1 MIWTARLRTGRVVIF
16 RASGSRAFRAVALI
30 ASVAAVD
37 LADSAVIAAAVEVD
51 LAVIDLVAAGDLGAV
66 ALAASA
72 AAVAGSGAD
81 AEKLMLGEPWLI
93 FIKSHVNKTPKG
105 RAMRK
110 LSTLTG
116 IAGFGAVL
124 TLMAACQ
131 TVATNNAEL
140 AASKK
145 EFLLAQSGF
154 KVITVT
160 TPKQQQAINGLTQY
174 RVSAVKYN
182 GKLYYVFPTA
192 TKDKIYVGRQKQY
205 DAYKGA
211 LQAHLASHPAAQQA
225 QPGQQL
231 MNPAP
236 TMTYETAGPQ
246 HIEVE
251 QFDGF
256 GPMGTASLGD
266 W

>member
-1 MIWTARLRTGRVVIF
+1 MA
-16 RASGSRAFRAVALI
+16 AL
-30 ASVAAVD
+30 V
-37 LADSAVIAAAVEVD
+37 
-51 LAVIDLVAAGDLGAV
+51 
-66 ALAASA
+66 
-72 AAVAGSGAD
+72 
-81 AEKLMLGEPWLI
+81 LM
-93 FIKSHVNKTPKG
+93 S
-105 RAMRK
+105 
-110 LSTLTG
+110 
-116 IAGFGAVL
+116 
-124 TLMAACQ
+124 ACQ
-131 TVATNNAEL
+131 TVATNDAEL
-140 AASKK
+140 VASKK

-160 TPKQQQAINGLTQY
+160 TPKQRQAINGLAQY

-192 TKDKIYVGRQKQY
+192 KKDKIYVGRQKQF
-205 DAYKGA
+205 DAYKQA
-211 LQAHLASHPAAQQA
+211 LAGQLASQPASQQA

-236 TMTYETAGPQ
+236 TMAFETAGPQ
-246 HIEVE
+246 HIEVD

>member
-1 MIWTARLRTGRVVIF
+1 MKKRPTLT
-16 RASGSRAFRAVALI
+16 SI
-30 ASVAAVD
+30 ASV
-37 LADSAVIAAAVEVD
+37 
-51 LAVIDLVAAGDLGAV
+51 GA
-66 ALAASA
+66 
-72 AAVAGSGAD
+72 
-81 AEKLMLGEPWLI
+81 M
-93 FIKSHVNKTPKG
+93 
-105 RAMRK
+105 
-110 LSTLTG
+110 
-116 IAGFGAVL
+116 L

-131 TVATNNAEL
+131 TVATNDAEL
-140 AASKK
+140 AASRK

-192 TKDKIYVGRQKQY
+192 KKDKIYVGKQRQFN
-205 DAYKGA
+205 AYKKA
-211 LQAHLASHPAAQQA
+211 LAGQQAGQQA
-225 QPGQQL
+225 QPGQQT
-231 MNPAP
+231 MNPSP
-236 TMTYETAGPQ
+236 TFTYEGAGPE

-256 GPMGTASLGD
+256 GPMGTAQLGD

>member
-1 MIWTARLRTGRVVIF
+1 MKKI
-16 RASGSRAFRAVALI
+16 S
-30 ASVAAVD
+30 
-37 LADSAVIAAAVEVD
+37 
-51 LAVIDLVAAGDLGAV
+51 
-66 ALAASA
+66 
-72 AAVAGSGAD
+72 
-81 AEKLMLGEPWLI
+81 
-93 FIKSHVNKTPKG
+93 N
-105 RAMRK
+105 
-110 LSTLTG
+110 LTG
-116 IAGFGAVL
+116 IASTMAAL
-124 TLMAACQ
+124 ALIAACQ

-145 EFLLAQSGF
+145 EFLLTQSGF

-160 TPKQQQAINGLTQY
+160 TPKQQQAINGLAQY

-192 TKDKIYVGRQKQY
+192 TKDKIYAGRQKQY
-205 DAYKGA
+205 NAYKTA
-211 LQAHLASHPAAQQA
+211 LAAQQGGQPA
-225 QPGQQL
+225 SQQTQPGQQL
-231 MNPAP
+231 INPAP

>member
-1 MIWTARLRTGRVVIF
+1 MIHDSVKQLLRVTRLLKVATAI
-16 RASGSRAFRAVALI
+16 I
-30 ASVAAVD
+30 
-37 LADSAVIAAAVEVD
+37 
-51 LAVIDLVAAGDLGAV
+51 
-66 ALAASA
+66 ALAL
-72 AAVAGSGAD
+72 VG
-81 AEKLMLGEPWLI
+81 
-93 FIKSHVNKTPKG
+93 
-105 RAMRK
+105 
-110 LSTLTG
+110 
-116 IAGFGAVL
+116 
-124 TLMAACQ
+124 ACQ
-131 TVATNNAEL
+131 TVATNDAEL

-160 TPKQQQAINGLTQY
+160 TPKQQQAINGLAQY
-174 RVSAVKYN
+174 RVSAVKYQ

-192 TKDKIYVGRQKQY
+192 KKDKIYVGRQKQFN
-205 DAYKGA
+205 AYKNA
-211 LQAHLASHPAAQQA
+211 LAAQQGG
-225 QPGQQL
+225 QPAGQQASTGQGQAGQQL
-231 MNPAP
+231 INPAP

>member
-1 MIWTARLRTGRVVIF
+1 
-16 RASGSRAFRAVALI
+16 
-30 ASVAAVD
+30 
-37 LADSAVIAAAVEVD
+37 
-51 LAVIDLVAAGDLGAV
+51 
-66 ALAASA
+66 
-72 AAVAGSGAD
+72 
-81 AEKLMLGEPWLI
+81 
-93 FIKSHVNKTPKG
+93 
-105 RAMRK
+105 MRK
-110 LSTLTG
+110 LSTLTS
-116 IAGFGAVL
+116 IAGIGAVL

-131 TVATNNAEL
+131 TVATNDAEL
-140 AASKK
+140 VASKK

-160 TPKQQQAINGLTQY
+160 TPKQQQAINGLAQY

-192 TKDKIYVGRQKQY
+192 TKDKIYVGKQTQFNV
-205 DAYKGA
+205 YKQA
-211 LQAHLASHPAAQQA
+211 LAAQYASHPAGQQA

-236 TMTYETAGPQ
+236 TMAFETAGPQ
-246 HIEVE
+246 HIEVD

-256 GPMGTASLGD
+256 GPMGTAAIGD

>member
-1 MIWTARLRTGRVVIF
+1 MKKISNL
-16 RASGSRAFRAVALI
+16 ASI
-30 ASVAAVD
+30 ASTMA
-37 LADSAVIAAAVEVD
+37 
-51 LAVIDLVAAGDLGAV
+51 
-66 ALAASA
+66 ALA
-72 AAVAGSGAD
+72 
-81 AEKLMLGEPWLI
+81 LL
-93 FIKSHVNKTPKG
+93 
-105 RAMRK
+105 
-110 LSTLTG
+110 
-116 IAGFGAVL
+116 
-124 TLMAACQ
+124 AACQ

-140 AASKK
+140 VASRK

-160 TPKQQQAINGLTQY
+160 TPKQQQAINGLAQY

-205 DAYKGA
+205 NAYKSA
-211 LQAHLASHPAAQQA
+211 LAAQQGGQQA

-231 MNPAP
+231 INPAP

-246 HIEVE
+246 HIAVE

>member
-1 MIWTARLRTGRVVIF
+1 MKQLMTVTKITGAMLIL
-16 RASGSRAFRAVALI
+16 ALI
-30 ASVAAVD
+30 A
-37 LADSAVIAAAVEVD
+37 
-51 LAVIDLVAAGDLGAV
+51 G
-66 ALAASA
+66 
-72 AAVAGSGAD
+72 
-81 AEKLMLGEPWLI
+81 
-93 FIKSHVNKTPKG
+93 
-105 RAMRK
+105 
-110 LSTLTG
+110 
-116 IAGFGAVL
+116 
-124 TLMAACQ
+124 CQ
-131 TVATNNAEL
+131 TVSTNQAEL

-160 TPKQQQAINGLTQY
+160 AAKQQQAINGLAQY

-192 TKDKIYVGRQKQY
+192 TKDKIYVGKQKQY
-205 DAYKGA
+205 DAYKRA
-211 LQAHLASHPAAQQA
+211 FAAQQTGQPA
-225 QPGQQL
+225 TQQGQPGQQT

-251 QFDGF
+251 EFDGF
-256 GPMGTASLGD
+256 GPMGVAQLGD